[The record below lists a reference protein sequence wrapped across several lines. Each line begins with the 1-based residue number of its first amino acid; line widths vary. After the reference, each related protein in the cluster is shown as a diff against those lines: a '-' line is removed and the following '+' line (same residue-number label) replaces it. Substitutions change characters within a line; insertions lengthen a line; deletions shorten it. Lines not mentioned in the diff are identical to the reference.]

1 VEEKKT
7 TKGTTESTDHT
18 KIVQVIRTKI
28 VQVTRNK
35 FMQVTR
41 NKFMSPKITAAR
53 AWPWLKTTSGQVTS
67 KGKKAMEGKNSAGAQ
82 RSR

>member
-7 TKGTTESTDHT
+7 KKGTTESTDH
-18 KIVQVIRTKI
+18 TKI

-41 NKFMSPKITAAR
+41 TKIMPPKITAAR